1 MLWTVHVVRTF
12 RSVWTVRTV
21 RCSSNVNCSHGSLFA
36 LFVQRELFARFAVRT
51 VRPVWTVRTV
61 RCSHCSHTS
70 NCSHC
75 SLFALF
81 AQFGLFAQFVVRT
94 VRTISLVRTVR
105 CSHCSVR
112 TVRTSEQRTRLFAVR
127 WTLLIGFFR
136 PYRPSCSALVA
147 YGSLILDK
155 AQNWEFPTT
164 WMNMN
169 YWSQKATA
177 GSPERVTKNN
187 VWIIFFDNQPL
198 KPHPYCIKTTTFLR
212 VHMNPLL
219 VINYTV
225 S

>member
-1 MLWTVHVVRTF
+1 MIENGCWWVKQLFGLLKVFYLSEHIHISIYGFKCELLWTRHP
-12 RSVWTVRTV
+12 
-21 RCSSNVNCSHGSLFA
+21 SLYT
-36 LFVQRELFARFAVRT
+36 QNIRR
-51 VRPVWTVRTV
+51 
-61 RCSHCSHTS
+61 
-70 NCSHC
+70 
-75 SLFALF
+75 
-81 AQFGLFAQFVVRT
+81 
-94 VRTISLVRTVR
+94 
-105 CSHCSVR
+105 
-112 TVRTSEQRTRLFAVR
+112 
-127 WTLLIGFFR
+127 LIGFFR

-147 YGSLILDK
+147 YDSLILDK